1 MYALVFTIFHI
12 IISIVGVMVNCSS
25 LLLKRDIVLCYEY
38 YILNGEFFPIIFLAD
53 IIIINKNIVLCV
65 PYVWVLLI
73 ACKDLIS

>member
-53 IIIINKNIVLCV
+53 IIINKNIVLFVYLMCGF
-65 PYVWVLLI
+65 Y
-73 ACKDLIS
+73 